1 MMQRRSFIHKA
12 SFGLLLFGQSGLIS
26 GFSSE
31 KKPFHLLAQDII
43 SIGGFRQVS
52 MLEYDPKVDRI
63 IESEVN
69 SLIKLGYSPDNS
81 GYLISSSRK
90 QILSVFSI
98 QGSSPKNNLPIA
110 VVLERSG
117 KSWRRVHTID
127 VFEIQARS
135 KAVQDLAK
143 KSNPAIRTDSIIC
156 LPKLSNNF
164 EHQHKDKPYF
174 VCNTLI
180 VNGTAKTSAQI
191 TINSQ
196 NVWSSEFSTDY

>member
-12 SFGLLLFGQSGLIS
+12 SIGFILFGQSRLIS

-31 KKPFHLLAQDII
+31 KNHFHLLAQDII
-43 SIGGFRQVS
+43 TEGDFRKVS

-63 IESEVN
+63 IEAEAR
-69 SLIKLGYSPDNS
+69 SLIKLGYLPEDS
-81 GYLISSSRK
+81 GYLISRNRK

-98 QGSSPKNNLPIA
+98 QGNSPKINLPIA

-117 KSWRRVHTID
+117 KSWRPVHSID
-127 VFEIQARS
+127 IFEIQARS
-135 KAVQDLAK
+135 RAVKDLAK

-164 EHQHKDKPYF
+164 EHQQKDKPYF
-174 VCNTLI
+174 VCNTFI

-196 NVWSSEFSTDY
+196 TVWSSEFSTDY